1 MTTIHIINGDEHI
14 YNLFFRV
21 RPRKFHGCR
30 TDNNIFFFNPSFS
43 FGKKRETIEIKYTSL
58 LRYFW
63 FNDKSS
69 RKFRREKKKKK
80 NSDRCPS
87 TIYFLEI
94 HFCFGDHPRGK
105 KMQRR
110 PSLTDA
116 LGWHRENLTVLILVQ
131 ITLVALQPR
140 SARTSLRLALS
151 LELFYNF
158 KFFILEKYI

>member
-1 MTTIHIINGDEHI
+1 MPFDDL
-14 YNLFFRV
+14 LFRD
-21 RPRKFHGCR
+21 P
-30 TDNNIFFFNPSFS
+30 
-43 FGKKRETIEIKYTSL
+43 
-58 LRYFW
+58 
-63 FNDKSS
+63 
-69 RKFRREKKKKK
+69 
-80 NSDRCPS
+80 
-87 TIYFLEI
+87 FL
-94 HFCFGDHPRGK
+94 FGDHPRGK

-131 ITLVALQPR
+131 ITLVALQSR

>member
-1 MTTIHIINGDEHI
+1 MT
-14 YNLFFRV
+14 
-21 RPRKFHGCR
+21 
-30 TDNNIFFFNPSFS
+30 NPPGNSEE
-43 FGKKRETIEIKYTSL
+43 R
-58 LRYFW
+58 
-63 FNDKSS
+63 
-69 RKFRREKKKKK
+69 KKKKK

-131 ITLVALQPR
+131 ITLVALQSR